1 MKIDVVV
8 VGAGLAGICAA
19 LSACK
24 EGAGVLLVDRGPIGS
39 GTNSVLANGVFGSP
53 TARFS
58 RDAYVNATFESGRLL
73 NRRPSVELA
82 AREVA
87 MVGTFLRS
95 AGLDVHETPVSHM
108 VVSPQPEVIPGITL
122 MRKLSEE
129 VRAYSSIKIITGLC
143 ITDIVTEVGRVAGF
157 RGISKSGQEVFISSP
172 TIVLA
177 TGGAGAIYLKND
189 NQKNILGQGY
199 LLAARAGL
207 QLLDMEFVQF
217 YPFVIDVPGLPQVM
231 IYPPYPAEAKVIN
244 SAGEDLMLKYG
255 WGDLTQGILKKRD
268 ELAARIY
275 EETLKAP
282 VYMDYRG
289 VPERAWKRHPVS
301 LLSRIKYDF
310 RTRPV
315 CVSPAAHF
323 FMGGVETDDGM
334 QTKLEGLFACGE
346 ILWGLHGANR
356 MGGNALTECVIS
368 GSIAGREAAR
378 HSRQIGDADRKGTE
392 RSEKHFPIG
401 PTAMPELR
409 DILRELRALAW
420 EAAGVVRSGL
430 GMQKGLEKMRE
441 LKARISLTRAR
452 NISEAILE
460 NDCRSALFSL
470 EAVLVAGIGRKES
483 RGSFVNSD
491 YPRENNSDWLKN
503 SCLTYDR
510 ENDNFSVQYR
520 PVE

>member
-1 MKIDVVV
+1 MKIDVLV
-8 VGAGLAGICAA
+8 VGAGLAGMCAA

-24 EGAGVLLVDRGPIGS
+24 EGASVMLADRGPLGT

-58 RDAYVNATFESGRLL
+58 REAYVNATFESGRLL
-73 NRRPSVELA
+73 NRRHSVELA
-82 AREVA
+82 AREAA
-87 MVGTFLRS
+87 MVGTVLRS
-95 AGLDVHETPVSHM
+95 AGLDIHETPVSHI
-108 VVSPQPEVIPGITL
+108 VVSPRPEVIPGITL

-129 VRAYSSIKIITGLC
+129 VRACSSIKIITGLC

-157 RGISKSGQEVFISSP
+157 RGISKSGQEVFISSK

-268 ELAARIY
+268 ELATRLY
-275 EETLKAP
+275 EETLIAP

-289 VPERAWKRHPVS
+289 VPEQAWKKHPVS
-301 LLSRIKYDF
+301 LLTRIKYDF

-323 FMGGVETDDGM
+323 FMGGVETDDNM

-346 ILWGLHGANR
+346 IIWGLHGANR

-368 GSIAGREAAR
+368 GCIAGREAAR
-378 HSRQIGDADRKGTE
+378 QPRQIMTTGRKGTE
-392 RSEKHFPIG
+392 AGEKQFSFG
-401 PTAMPELR
+401 PTAIPEFR
-409 DILRELRALAW
+409 DILRELRAAAW
-420 EAAGVVRSGL
+420 ETAGVVRSEQ
-430 GMQKGLEKMRE
+430 GMQKGLEKMGE
-441 LKARISLTRAR
+441 LKARFSRTRAR
-452 NISEAILE
+452 NQSEALLE
-460 NDCRSALFSL
+460 NDCRSALFTL
-470 EAVLVAGIGRKES
+470 EAVLIAGIGRKES

-491 YPRENNSDWLKN
+491 YPREENPGWLKN
-503 SCLTYDR
+503 SCLTYDPQK
-510 ENDNFSVQYR
+510 DSLSVHYR